1 MAETETKRRRRR
13 RGAGRGRRGPA
24 NCRRPVPGLARGADL
39 RRLNGKAQPVLA
51 TDTVKGVTGLDRQK
65 FAAANA
71 AKRRVYVCH
80 GNPGTL
86 TYGSDPLTDSGLG
99 LTGPIG
105 PGVLPWTA
113 HWVVFCPLMCAPQI
127 ARLTCQ
133 PHRDM
138 EWPDWAD
145 KALVLTEHG
154 VVGKSLMAPNAPTH
168 AILWSGFEIDK
179 VEVRQY
185 DGPRCQNLC
194 ADDKTGLNAPPVY
207 DPLTASIQMGFLG
220 PCCARICIQPNDAP
234 GLYHLGIASTH
245 RSTSGGGVDAVE
257 YPTAKISLIAL
268 ATGPEACLEEL
279 RSMKAAAAP
288 APATQTME
296 RDPNDLRVTVRAR

>member
-1 MAETETKRRRRR
+1 MLEAPTYV
-13 RGAGRGRRGPA
+13 G
-24 NCRRPVPGLARGADL
+24 
-39 RRLNGKAQPVLA
+39 LNGPAQPVLA

-86 TYGSDPLTDSGLG
+86 TFGSDALTDSGLG

-113 HWVVFCPLMCAPQI
+113 HWVLFCPLMCAPQI

-154 VVGKSLMAPNAPTH
+154 VVGKSKMAPDAPTH
-168 AILWSGFEIDK
+168 GFEIDK
-179 VEVRQY
+179 VQVRRY

-207 DPLTASIQMGFLG
+207 DPLTATIQMGFLG
-220 PCCARICIQPNDAP
+220 PCCARICVQPNDPP
-234 GLYHLGIASTH
+234 GLYHLAIASTH
-245 RSTSGGGVDAVE
+245 RATSGGGVDAVE
-257 YPTAKISLIAL
+257 SPTAKISSRSPRAPRRAL
-268 ATGPEACLEEL
+268 K
-279 RSMKAAAAP
+279 SSAA
-288 APATQTME
+288 
-296 RDPNDLRVTVRAR
+296 

>member
-1 MAETETKRRRRR
+1 MAQTETKRRRRR

-24 NCRRPVPGLARGADL
+24 NFRRPVPGLARGADL

-86 TYGSDPLTDSGLG
+86 TFGSDALTDSGLG

-113 HWVVFCPLMCAPQI
+113 HWVLFCPLMCAPQI

-234 GLYHLGIASTH
+234 GLYHLLITSTH
-245 RSTSGGGVDAVE
+245 RSGGGGDAVT
-257 YPTAKISLIAL
+257 YPTAHISLIAL

-296 RDPNDLRVTVRAR
+296 RDPNDLRVTVRGR